1 MTEPS
6 EDRRETGNEDQ
17 EKRADARKSKT
28 IRFSDPE

>member
-17 EKRADARKSKT
+17 EKRADAPKSKT